1 MADEIA
7 AETRPTG
14 RRDWRW
20 ALGLLGK
27 TFITMGLLIL
37 AFVAYQLWGTGLEF
51 RASQDA
57 LGDDFA
63 EAVAAASN
71 TSPGATAPTE
81 SLPGNTSPD
90 TTTIAGSIPAGSIP
104 AESIPA
110 GSVAATTTSLAA
122 VNPVA
127 SSRPRAGSVVAALE
141 MPTITGRTLYIVSG
155 VRTSDLKRG
164 IGHFPDTALPGEL
177 GNAALAGHRTTY
189 GAPFENLDR
198 LEPGDPIIVETT
210 LGERFVYRV
219 ESSEIVR
226 PDQVEVLSQVDD
238 GTARLTL
245 TTCHPKRSTAKRLVV
260 YTRLDVSESSPP
272 RQRGTG
278 QPVVT
283 QPVVTQPAVTQP
295 AVTQPGTTQAAV
307 TTAVPTTVSTAPG
320 QSVNVVD
327 PDAPTPSGGDELSRG
342 WFHDSA
348 AWPHILLWGALLVS
362 IALGGRWAG
371 KRLGRRWLGPV
382 VAAVPFVV
390 VLYFVFQNVN
400 RLLPPGF

>member
-1 MADEIA
+1 MADERA
-7 AETRPTG
+7 AEPVPAGPAPARSVSNG
-14 RRDWRW
+14 HRDWRW
-20 ALGLLGK
+20 ALGILGK

-37 AFVAYQLWGTGLEF
+37 AFVAYQLWGTGIEF
-51 RASQDA
+51 RASQSA
-57 LGDDFA
+57 LGNDFA
-63 EAVAAASN
+63 EAVAAASTAPSEPVVSTTAGPA
-71 TSPGATAPTE
+71 TSAPVTTTAPTTT
-81 SLPGNTSPD
+81 PTSPPA
-90 TTTIAGSIPAGSIP
+90 IA
-104 AESIPA
+104 
-110 GSVAATTTSLAA
+110 
-122 VNPVA
+122 
-127 SSRPRAGSVVAALE
+127 RPRAGTVVASLE
-141 MPTITGRTLYIVSG
+141 MPTISRRTLYIVSG

-198 LEPGDPIIVETT
+198 LEPGDPIIVQTT

-260 YTRLDVSESSPP
+260 YTRLDPSESSTP

-278 QPVVT
+278 QSAETIPASTQPTTSLAGTPVVT
-283 QPVVTQPAVTQP
+283 DPAVTDP
-295 AVTQPGTTQAAV
+295 AVTNPAGTQQAG
-307 TTAVPTTVSTAPG
+307 S
-320 QSVNVVD
+320 
-327 PDAPTPSGGDELSRG
+327 DELSRG
-342 WFHDSA
+342 WFHDSG
-348 AWPHILLWGALLVS
+348 AWPQILLWGALLVS
-362 IALGGRWAG
+362 IALGARWTGR
-371 KRLGRRWLGPV
+371 RLGRRWLGPV
-382 VAAVPFVV
+382 VAAIPFVI